1 MRWIL
6 ATIFAASTALSTAG
20 QFAVSPIRVELAAK
34 SKSEAI
40 TVSNNG
46 ETPLRIALELK
57 RWTQDAS
64 GNDVYVS
71 SPDELIYFPR
81 QFELQPKQ
89 KQVVRIARKNASDS
103 VEHAFRLYFNEQP
116 NLSTDGEQGGK
127 LAMVVSFGVPVFIQ
141 PSSMNVNLQA
151 SPFKIEQQKL
161 SFTLSNKGNVTQRL
175 NRITIG
181 NQGAAI
187 TQLENWYL
195 HPGISR
201 SYQLNLPSNACAGET
216 AQRVVI
222 ETDRAPIVQELMI
235 PHSACK
241 N

>member
-6 ATIFAASTALSTAG
+6 ATILAASHALSWAG

-46 ETPLRIALELK
+46 DAPLRIALELK

-71 SPDELIYFPR
+71 APDELIYFPR

-89 KQVVRIARKNASDS
+89 KQVVRIARKTASDT
-103 VEHAFRLYFNEQP
+103 VEHAYRLYFNEQP
-116 NLSTDGEQGGK
+116 NLPADGEQGGQ
-127 LAMVVSFGVPVFIQ
+127 LAMVVSFGVPIFIQ
-141 PSSMNVNLQA
+141 PSTVNMNLQA

-161 SFTLSNKGNVTQRL
+161 SFTLSNEGNVTQRL

-187 TQLENWYL
+187 NQFDNWYL

-201 SYQLNLPSNACAGET
+201 SYQLALPSNACAGESP
-216 AQRVVI
+216 QRIVI
-222 ETDRAPIVQELMI
+222 ETDRSPIIQQLVI
-235 PHSACK
+235 PKSACK

>member
-6 ATIFAASTALSTAG
+6 AMTLAVASTLNWAG
-20 QFAVSPIRVELAAK
+20 QFAVSPIRVEFAAK
-34 SKSEAI
+34 NKSEAI

-46 ETPLRIALELK
+46 DAPLRIALELK

-71 SPDELIYFPR
+71 APDELIYFPR

-89 KQVVRIARKNASDS
+89 KQVVRIARKAANGS
-103 VEHAFRLYFNEQP
+103 VEHAYRLYFNEQP
-116 NLSTDGEQGGK
+116 NLPADGEQGGQ
-127 LAMVVSFGVPVFIQ
+127 LAMVVSFGVPIFIQ
-141 PSSMNVNLQA
+141 PSNVDLNLQS

-161 SFTLSNKGNVTQRL
+161 SFTLRNEGNVTQRL

-181 NQGAAI
+181 TQGAVI
-187 TQLENWYL
+187 TQFDNWYL
-195 HPGISR
+195 HPGIRR
-201 SYQLNLPSNACAGET
+201 SYQLALPSNACASDT

-222 ETDRAPIVQELMI
+222 ETDRSPIIQQLVI
-235 PHSACK
+235 PNSACK

>member
-6 ATIFAASTALSTAG
+6 AAFFATTSTLNWAG
-20 QFAVSPIRVELAAK
+20 QFAVSPIRVEFSAK
-34 SKSEAI
+34 NKSEAI
-40 TVSNNG
+40 SVSNNG
-46 ETPLRIALELK
+46 NTPIRIALELK

-71 SPDELIYFPR
+71 AADELVYFPR

-89 KQVVRIARKNASDS
+89 KQVVRIARKTASET
-103 VEHAFRLYFNEQP
+103 VEHAYRLYFNEQP
-116 NLSTDGEQGGK
+116 NRSSDGEQSAQ
-127 LAMVVSFGVPVFIQ
+127 LAMVVSFGVPIFIQ
-141 PSSMNVNLQA
+141 PNAVNMDLQA
-151 SPFKIEQQKL
+151 SSFKIERNQL
-161 SFTLSNKGNVTQRL
+161 SFTLSNQGNVTQRL

-187 TQLENWYL
+187 TQFNNWYV

-201 SYQLNLPSNACAGET
+201 NYQLTLPSNACAGDT
-216 AQRVVI
+216 PQRVVI
-222 ETDRAPIVQELMI
+222 ETDRRPIVEQLVI
-235 PHSACK
+235 PNSACK

>member
-6 ATIFAASTALSTAG
+6 VTILAASHTLSWAG

-46 ETPLRIALELK
+46 NAPLRIALELK

-64 GNDVYVS
+64 GNDIYVS

-81 QFELQPKQ
+81 QFELQPSQ
-89 KQVVRIARKNASDS
+89 KQVVRIARKTASDS
-103 VEHAFRLYFNEQP
+103 VEHAYRLYFNEQP
-116 NLSTDGEQGGK
+116 NLPSDGEQGGQ

-141 PSSMNVNLQA
+141 PSSVTMNLLA

-161 SFTLSNKGNVTQRL
+161 SFTLSNEGNVTQRL

-181 NQGAAI
+181 NQGAVI
-187 TQLENWYL
+187 QQFDNWYL

-201 SYQLNLPSNACAGET
+201 SYQLALPSNACAGDA

-222 ETDRAPIVQELMI
+222 ETDRSPIIQQLVI
-235 PHSACK
+235 PNSACK